1 MDASTAFDVKGR
13 VNSKFLSVVF
23 LYMFIGLLIT
33 ALVSL
38 GYSYGLLAI
47 GGGSLT
53 DTTAS
58 VALIS
63 AIVAMVATLIDQV
76 VMSIVSAKTGRAPW
90 VGYILYAVFTGV
102 IGSLILLAGF
112 DFGTIAEAFG
122 LTALVFLV
130 MFLIGYL
137 SPVNLNIFLF
147 LALGLLFG
155 VLLASLGFG
164 IWFLLAPSQGTY
176 ILYNFLISLGI
187 IVYAMLIT
195 GWDANNMAKIV
206 EKGAANTNIA
216 LYCAFS
222 FYTDFILI
230 FVRVLYIL
238 FLAKNRN

>member
-1 MDASTAFDVKGR
+1 MDASSAFDVKGR
-13 VNSKFLSVVF
+13 TSTKFLSVVF
-23 LYMFIGLLIT
+23 LYMFIGLVIT

-38 GYSYGLLAI
+38 GYSYALLAV
-47 GGGSLT
+47 GGGVLN

-58 VALIS
+58 VALVS
-63 AIVAMVATLIDQV
+63 AIVAIVATLIDQV
-76 VMSIVSAKTGRAPW
+76 VMTIVSAKTGKAPW

-137 SPVNLNIFLF
+137 SPVNLNLF
-147 LALGLLFG
+147 AYLSLGVLAG

-164 IWFLLAPSQGTY
+164 LWFLFAPSQGTY
-176 ILYNFLISLGI
+176 ILYNFLISIGI
-187 IVYAMLIT
+187 IIYAMLIT

-206 EKGAANTNIA
+206 EKGAANQNIA